1 MYNFLLMCMFYLRE
15 IDMNVKKI
23 FGENLRYYRKQKNLT
38 QEEFAELV
46 GIGVIHAG
54 NLERGEKF
62 ISAELLEEISK
73 KLEVPPSNLFYSAEF
88 DQIENNDLDKIGNVD
103 FDKIDKI
110 ISNHLS
116 SIKKE
121 IRQIK

>member
-1 MYNFLLMCMFYLRE
+1 
-15 IDMNVKKI
+15 MNVKKI
-23 FGENLRYYRKQKNLT
+23 FGENLKYYRKQKNLT

-46 GIGVIHAG
+46 DIGVIHVG

-62 ISAELLEEISK
+62 ISAELLEKISK
-73 KLEVPPSNLFYSAEF
+73 KLEVSPSSLFYSAEF
-88 DQIENNDLDKIGNVD
+88 DKIGNVD

-110 ISNHLS
+110 ISHHLS

>member
-1 MYNFLLMCMFYLRE
+1 
-15 IDMNVKKI
+15 MNVKKI
-23 FGENLRYYRKQKNLT
+23 FGENLKYYRKQKNLT

-46 GIGVIHAG
+46 GIGVAHVG

-73 KLEVPPSNLFYSAEF
+73 KLEVSPSNLFYSAEF
-88 DQIENNDLDKIGNVD
+88 DQIGNNDLG
-103 FDKIDKI
+103 KIDKI
-110 ISNHLS
+110 ISNHLTA
-116 SIKKE
+116 IKKE